1 MPPIAPALPR
11 PPRAVPRAPRRA
23 TGRAAAGMALIAVL
37 WIVAALALLVSGM
50 TETVRRQ
57 VRQTSAV
64 RDAVS
69 AAAAGQAA
77 IQLALQDLQANA
89 QRPDALMRRDI
100 DFDGVPISVEL
111 LPVTGLVSVNGAPAE
126 LLQAVL
132 TYAGGLPPGA
142 AAQAAQAIVDWRSQ
156 PPTALRSGPPAA
168 PPRFDAV
175 EDLML
180 VPGLDYSTFARIRPL
195 LTSAG
200 NASRVDPRFA
210 PPAVLAVLARGNMAL
225 AAAID
230 AQRAS
235 ARPGG
240 ADTSGLDG
248 ALVGSQTTTV
258 YRLSARVPLEEGKI
272 LTFVQDTALRPD
284 PASRAPWRELSAE
297 WRIEAAGPPRLGP

>member
-142 AAQAAQAIVDWRSQ
+142 AAQAAPDA
-156 PPTALRSGPPAA
+156 PASPA
-168 PPRFDAV
+168 H
-175 EDLML
+175 
-180 VPGLDYSTFARIRPL
+180 S
-195 LTSAG
+195 SA
-200 NASRVDPRFA
+200 
-210 PPAVLAVLARGNMAL
+210 
-225 AAAID
+225 
-230 AQRAS
+230 AS
-235 ARPGG
+235 ARRRARASELESFLNMVEGR
-240 ADTSGLDG
+240 AK
-248 ALVGSQTTTV
+248 
-258 YRLSARVPLEEGKI
+258 SAAI
-272 LTFVQDTALRPD
+272 
-284 PASRAPWRELSAE
+284 
-297 WRIEAAGPPRLGP
+297 